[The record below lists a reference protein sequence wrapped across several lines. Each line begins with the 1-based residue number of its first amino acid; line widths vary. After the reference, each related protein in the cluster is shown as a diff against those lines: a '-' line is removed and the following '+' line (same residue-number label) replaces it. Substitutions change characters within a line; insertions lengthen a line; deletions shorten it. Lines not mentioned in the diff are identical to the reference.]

1 MLIDTLKEFLR
12 DESFLVH
19 CEQTLD
25 ELQAFVVTTTG
36 RLAAASGS
44 HDDAMMA
51 LGLAARIPARSMFKP
66 QTVHKGAPVG
76 RYRCFEAVYWKP

>member
-1 MLIDTLKEFLR
+1 MLIDTLKEFLQ

-25 ELQAFVVTTTG
+25 ELQTFVVT
-36 RLAAASGS
+36 AASS
-44 HDDAMMA
+44 PHDDSMMA

-66 QTVHKGAPVG
+66 QAGHKGILVG
-76 RYRCFEAVYWKP
+76 RYGYFEAVYLKR